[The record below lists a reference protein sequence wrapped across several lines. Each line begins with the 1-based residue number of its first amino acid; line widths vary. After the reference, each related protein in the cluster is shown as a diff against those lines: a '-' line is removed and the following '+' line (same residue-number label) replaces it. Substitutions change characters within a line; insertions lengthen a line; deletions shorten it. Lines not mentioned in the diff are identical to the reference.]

1 MKKFLA
7 ILHARNMEFLRDR
20 SALVWNLAMPFLLVI
35 GLAFTFSG
43 GNKEIY
49 KVGVVGGIETLA
61 RVAPALQ
68 STQHIKFVAY
78 DELQTAIGKVEHHQL
93 DMLVEVRDA
102 PGWHGG
108 DAVLPNP
115 PPASEKLMA
124 GHPGEGTKERSHLG
138 TLGTNASLRDKQLNY
153 WVNSSS
159 PNGYLLERIMW
170 GTEGHQ
176 FQRQQVEGKEI
187 RYVDWFL
194 PGILGM
200 NMMFSCLFGVGFVIV
215 RYRKNGFLK
224 RLKATPLGAIHF
236 LFAQLIS
243 RLMLIMLVTVIVYV
257 GSNLFI
263 EFNMQGSYWD
273 LLLVTTLG
281 AMCMIS
287 IGLLIAAR
295 TASEEFAGGI
305 LNMLTWLMMLLSGA
319 WFSLEGTHAWVQN
332 LAQIFPLT
340 HMISAT
346 RAIMNEGATLAQ
358 VMPHVW
364 VLALMS
370 VFFLALGALIF
381 KWE

>member
-7 ILHARNMEFLRDR
+7 VLHARNMEFLRDR
-20 SALVWNLAMPFLLVI
+20 SALTWNLAMPFLLVI

-43 GNKEIY
+43 SNKEIY
-49 KVGVVGGIETLA
+49 KIGIVGGIDSLA
-61 RVAPALQ
+61 RVAPTLKA
-68 STQHIKFVAY
+68 TRHILFVPY
-78 DELQTAIGKVEHHQL
+78 DDLNTAIDKVRHHQM
-93 DMLVEVRDA
+93 DMLIDA
-102 PGWHGG
+102 SSAPKYWI
-108 DAVLPNP
+108 
-115 PPASEKLMA
+115 
-124 GHPGEGTKERSHLG
+124 
-138 TLGTNASLRDKQLNY
+138 NA
-153 WVNSSS
+153 SS
-159 PNGYLLERIMW
+159 PNGYLLERILW
-170 GTEGHQ
+170 GSEGKQ
-176 FQRQQVEGKEI
+176 FQRQAVEGAEI

-224 RLKATPLGAIHF
+224 RLKATPLGAFQF

-243 RLMLIMLVTVIVYV
+243 RLLLIMIITTVVYS
-257 GSNLFI
+257 GCNLFI
-263 EFNMQGSYWD
+263 GFNMQGSYWV

-281 AMCMIS
+281 ATCMIS

-305 LNMLTWLMMLLSGA
+305 LNAVTWPMMLLSGA
-319 WFSLEGTHAWVQN
+319 WFSLEGTHAWVQQ

-340 HMISAT
+340 HMITAT
-346 RAIMNEGATLAQ
+346 RVIMNEGATLSQ

-364 VLALMS
+364 VISAMS
-370 VFFLALGALIF
+370 VFFLALGAYVF

>member
-7 ILHARNMEFLRDR
+7 VLHARNMEFLRDR
-20 SALVWNLAMPFLLVI
+20 SALTWNLAMPFMLVI

-43 GNKEIY
+43 GSKDVY
-49 KVGVVGGIETLA
+49 KVGIVGGIETLA
-61 RVAPALQ
+61 RLAPTLNA
-68 STQHIKFVAY
+68 TRHIQFIPY
-78 DELQTAIGKVEHHQL
+78 GDLDIAIDKVKHHQM
-93 DMLVEVRDA
+93 DMLIDVSSVPE
-102 PGWHGG
+102 
-108 DAVLPNP
+108 
-115 PPASEKLMA
+115 
-124 GHPGEGTKERSHLG
+124 
-138 TLGTNASLRDKQLNY
+138 Y

-159 PNGYLLERIMW
+159 PNGYLLERILW
-170 GTEGHQ
+170 GTEGKK
-176 FQRQQVEGKEI
+176 FQRQAVEGAEI

-215 RYRKNGFLK
+215 RYRRNGFLK
-224 RLKATPLGAIHF
+224 RLKATPLGAFHF

-243 RLMLIMLVTVIVYV
+243 RLLLIMAITIIVYA
-257 GSNLFI
+257 GCNLFI

-281 AMCMIS
+281 ATCMIS

-305 LNMLTWLMMLLSGA
+305 LNAVTWPMMLLSGA
-319 WFSLEGTHAWVQN
+319 WFSLEGTHHWVQQ

-346 RAIMNEGATLAQ
+346 RAIMNEGATLSQ

-364 VLALMS
+364 VIAAMS
-370 VFFLALGALIF
+370 IIFMAIGAYIF

>member
-7 ILHARNMEFLRDR
+7 VLHARNMEFLRDR
-20 SALVWNLAMPFLLVI
+20 SALTWNLAMPFLLVI

-43 GNKEIY
+43 SNKELY
-49 KVGVVGGIETLA
+49 KIGVVGGIETLT

-68 STQHIKFVAY
+68 STRHILFVPY
-78 DELQTAIGKVEHHQL
+78 DSLATAIDKVKHHQM
-93 DMLVEVRDA
+93 DMLIDV
-102 PGWHGG
+102 
-108 DAVLPNP
+108 
-115 PPASEKLMA
+115 S
-124 GHPGEGTKERSHLG
+124 GTPRYWI
-138 TLGTNASLRDKQLNY
+138 NA
-153 WVNSSS
+153 SS
-159 PNGYLLERIMW
+159 PNGYLLERIVW
-170 GTEGHQ
+170 GTEGKQ
-176 FQRQQVEGKEI
+176 FQRQAVEGAEI

-224 RLKATPLGAIHF
+224 RLKATPLGAFHF

-243 RLMLIMLVTVIVYV
+243 RLLLIMVITTVVYS
-257 GSNLFI
+257 GCNLFI
-263 EFNMQGSYWD
+263 DFNMQGSYWT

-281 AMCMIS
+281 ATCMIS

-305 LNMLTWLMMLLSGA
+305 LNAVTWPMMLLSGA
-319 WFSLEGTHAWVQN
+319 WFSLEGTHAWVQQ

-340 HMISAT
+340 HLIAAT
-346 RAIMNEGATLAQ
+346 RAIMAEGATLSQ
-358 VMPHVW
+358 VMPQVW
-364 VLALMS
+364 VLAGMS
-370 VFFLALGALIF
+370 AVFLALGALVF

>member
-7 ILHARNMEFLRDR
+7 VLHARNMEFLRDR
-20 SALVWNLAMPFLLVI
+20 SALAWNLAMPFLLVI

-43 GNKEIY
+43 NNKEIY
-49 KVGVVGGIETLA
+49 KVGIVGGLEALA
-61 RVAPALQ
+61 RVAPVLQ
-68 STQHIKFVAY
+68 ATQHILFVPYA
-78 DELQTAIGKVEHHQL
+78 DRGTAIDKVKHHQM
-93 DMLVEVRDA
+93 DMLIDVTDA
-102 PGWHGG
+102 P
-108 DAVLPNP
+108 
-115 PPASEKLMA
+115 K
-124 GHPGEGTKERSHLG
+124 
-138 TLGTNASLRDKQLNY
+138 Y
-153 WVNSSS
+153 WINSSS
-159 PNGYLLERIMW
+159 PNGYLLERIVW
-170 GTEGHQ
+170 GTEGKQ
-176 FQRQQVEGKEI
+176 FARQAIEGAEI

-224 RLKATPLGAIHF
+224 RLKATPLNPFHF

-243 RLMLIMLVTVIVYV
+243 RLLLIMVITSVVYAGCNV
-257 GSNLFI
+257 FI
-263 EFNMQGSYWD
+263 DFNMQGSYWD
-273 LLLVTTLG
+273 LFLVTALG
-281 AMCMIS
+281 ATCLIS

-305 LNMLTWLMMLLSGA
+305 LNTLTWPMMLLSGA
-319 WFSLEGTHAWVQN
+319 WFSLEGTHAWVQQ

-358 VMPHVW
+358 VMPHIW
-364 VLALMS
+364 VLTLMS
-370 VFFLALGALIF
+370 AIFLALGAYIF

>member
-7 ILHARNMEFLRDR
+7 VLHARNMEFLRDR
-20 SALVWNLAMPFLLVI
+20 SALVWNLAMPFLLVV

-43 GNKEIY
+43 SNKEIY
-49 KVGVVGGIETLA
+49 KIGIVGGIDTLSRA
-61 RVAPALQ
+61 APALQ
-68 STQHIKFVAY
+68 ATRHILYVPY
-78 DELQTAIGKVEHHQL
+78 DDLDIAIDKVRHHQM
-93 DMLVEVRDA
+93 DMLIDV
-102 PGWHGG
+102 
-108 DAVLPNP
+108 
-115 PPASEKLMA
+115 S
-124 GHPGEGTKERSHLG
+124 GTPK
-138 TLGTNASLRDKQLNY
+138 Y
-153 WVNSSS
+153 WINSSS
-159 PNGYLLERIMW
+159 PNGYLLERIVW

-176 FQRQQVEGKEI
+176 FQRQAVEGAEI

-224 RLKATPLGAIHF
+224 RLKATPLGAFQF

-243 RLMLIMLVTVIVYV
+243 RLLLIMIITTVVYS
-257 GSNLFI
+257 GCNLFI
-263 EFNMQGSYWD
+263 GFNMQGSYWV

-281 AMCMIS
+281 ATCMIS

-305 LNMLTWLMMLLSGA
+305 LNTVTWPMMLLSGA
-319 WFSLEGTHAWVQN
+319 WFSLEGTHAWVQQ

-340 HMISAT
+340 HMIAAT
-346 RAIMNEGATLAQ
+346 RAIMNEGATLSQ

-364 VLALMS
+364 VITAMS
-370 VFFLALGALIF
+370 VFFLALGAYVF

>member
-7 ILHARNMEFLRDR
+7 VLHARNMEFLRDR
-20 SALVWNLAMPFLLVI
+20 SALAWNLAMPFLLVI

-49 KVGVVGGIETLA
+49 KVGIIGGIDSLS
-61 RVAPALQ
+61 RVAPVLQ
-68 STQHIKFVAY
+68 ATQHILFVPYA
-78 DELQTAIGKVEHHQL
+78 DPDTAIDKVRHHQM
-93 DMLVEVRDA
+93 DMLIDISNT
-102 PGWHGG
+102 P
-108 DAVLPNP
+108 
-115 PPASEKLMA
+115 K
-124 GHPGEGTKERSHLG
+124 
-138 TLGTNASLRDKQLNY
+138 Y
-153 WVNSSS
+153 WINSSS
-159 PNGYLLERIMW
+159 PNGYLLERIVW
-170 GTEGHQ
+170 GTEGKQ
-176 FQRQQVEGKEI
+176 FQRQAIAGAEI

-224 RLKATPLGAIHF
+224 RLKATPLSPFHF

-243 RLMLIMLVTVIVYV
+243 RLLLIMLITTVVYAGCNV
-257 GSNLFI
+257 FI
-263 EFNMQGSYWD
+263 GFNMQGSYWD
-273 LLLVTTLG
+273 LLLVTSLG
-281 AMCMIS
+281 AMCLIS

-305 LNMLTWLMMLLSGA
+305 LNTLTWPMMLLSGA
-319 WFSLEGTHAWVQN
+319 WFSLEGTHAWVQQ
-332 LAQIFPLT
+332 LAQVFPLT
-340 HMISAT
+340 HMIAAT

-364 VLALMS
+364 VIALMS
-370 VFFLALGALIF
+370 VVFLAIGAYIF